1 MKYIIMLR
9 KKQGPGAGDQ
19 PTKRRW
25 IKDGGL
31 EKGGSESPPGSS
43 LVVGIRV
50 SAMHVQVR
58 RKHPNADAKIFFMS
72 LSSCTDVPRQPT
84 ASETVLGA
92 ERCNPSCF
100 LL

>member
-1 MKYIIMLR
+1 MLR
-9 KKQGPGAGDQ
+9 KKQGPGAGGQ

-25 IKDGGL
+25 IKDGCL
-31 EKGGSESPPGSS
+31 EKRGSESPPGSS
-43 LVVGIRV
+43 LVVGIQV

-58 RKHPNADAKIFFMS
+58 RKQMHPNADAKIFFTS
-72 LSSCTDVPRQPT
+72 LSSCTDVSRHPT

-100 LL
+100 IL